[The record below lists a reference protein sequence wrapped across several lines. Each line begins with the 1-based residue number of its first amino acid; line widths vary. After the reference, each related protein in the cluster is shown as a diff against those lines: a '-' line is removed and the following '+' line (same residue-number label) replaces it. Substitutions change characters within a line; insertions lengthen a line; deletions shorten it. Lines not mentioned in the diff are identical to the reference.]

1 MGQRYPWAVL
11 GSFGAFLG
19 HLVIPYS
26 GLEAIWG
33 SKDGGLHVGAAM
45 LGGGYPGGWR
55 WPSWMGRQPC
65 WMKGRPCW
73 GEAAMLDMSATISAP
88 PPPAP
93 SP

>member
-1 MGQRYPWAVL
+1 MGQRCPWAVL

-55 WPSWMGRQPC
+55 WPSW
-65 WMKGRPCW
+65 W
-73 GEAAMLDMSATISAP
+73 GGSHVEWLAAMLDVSAAISAP